1 MDRKAHQQ
9 QPLSGSRVLDLP
21 ERASGDGTGVEA
33 IILKTV
39 VIPYRSVISRRRLLA
54 TIWGIIGHFRAS
66 GIASPSP
73 E

>member
-33 IILKTV
+33 IILEDSRYPVPVRDLKTTT
-39 VIPYRSVISRRRLLA
+39 P
-54 TIWGIIGHFRAS
+54 GNDMGHHRPFPRQRCS
-66 GIASPSP
+66 FS
-73 E
+73 